1 MRIKK
6 EKVKLKKIKI
16 DLVRCPMTD
25 LYLQDLY
32 CKKCGNYISSDLK
45 FIECKYKNVAYAKP
59 KSTSTTDKNNSK
71 ELLLKELNPSKSEKT
86 PPKRSSINQTSQP
99 TDSFSQRILSKKI
112 NKQNNSTQEQS
123 MIQELTQKFK
133 KDTLTE
139 NFNR

>member
-1 MRIKK
+1 MRITK

-32 CKKCGNYISSDLK
+32 CKKCGNFISSDHK
-45 FIECKYKNVAYAKP
+45 FIECKYKSVAYAKP
-59 KSTSTTDKNNSK
+59 KSTSASNKKDSK
-71 ELLLKELNPSKSEKT
+71 ELLLKELNPSISEGT
-86 PPKRSSINQTSQP
+86 PSKMSNKDYSSQSM
-99 TDSFSQRILSKKI
+99 DSFSERILSKKM
-112 NKQNNSTQEQS
+112 NRQKNSTQEQS

>member
-32 CKKCGNYISSDLK
+32 CKKCGNFISSDLN
-45 FIECKYKNVAYAKP
+45 FIECKYKNVAYAKSKP
-59 KSTSTTDKNNSK
+59 KSTSNVKNSK
-71 ELLLKELNPSKSEKT
+71 ELLLKELNQSKSEKNL
-86 PPKRSSINQTSQP
+86 PKKSSINQIPQSNEN
-99 TDSFSQRILSKKI
+99 FSQRILSKKI

-123 MIQELTQKFK
+123 IIQELTQKLK